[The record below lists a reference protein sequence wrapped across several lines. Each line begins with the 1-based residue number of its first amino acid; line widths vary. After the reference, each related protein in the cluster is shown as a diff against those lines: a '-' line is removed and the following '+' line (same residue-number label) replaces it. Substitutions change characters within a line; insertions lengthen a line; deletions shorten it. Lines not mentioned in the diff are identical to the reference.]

1 MQFPADLLGAP
12 ILRLEIIERTT
23 QGAAFL
29 AGLATGSGRIREIWS
44 IRSSRP
50 STKLSATISTPAGIR
65 SSTEAGTGR
74 STKSSGSPRLTK
86 IN

>member
-50 STKLSATISTPAGIR
+50 STKPSATISARLEEGRRQKQGLGEALSPA
-65 SSTEAGTGR
+65 EARG
-74 STKSSGSPRLTK
+74 
-86 IN
+86 